1 MENNTSTPAARTLK
15 ITLPLI
21 LVTSLFFMWG
31 LANNM
36 TDTLLAAF
44 KKIMSMTDFQ
54 TSWIQ
59 VAFYGSYFCLAL
71 PAAIFIKKY
80 TYKSG
85 ILLGLGLFI
94 LGSILFYP
102 ASEAMLYSFFLVAL
116 FILAGGLSILETA
129 SNPYIVAMGPEETGV
144 RRLNFA
150 QSFNPIG
157 SISGVV
163 LSKFF
168 ILSGL
173 NAAGAKERA
182 MMSHERLQQMQ
193 SKELSAV
200 MGPYVGVAFL
210 LIILWIT
217 IASVKMPK
225 ASDAG
230 PEINFIPTVKRLFS
244 NKNYVWAVV
253 AQFFYVGAQIGV
265 WSFTIRYT
273 MQELKL
279 NEEEASSYYMAAL
292 ILFTISR
299 FVCTALMKIIRP
311 KNLLTILSSLA
322 IVLTLIVITSG
333 GYVGVIAL
341 VGISGCMSLMF
352 PTIYGLGIRGLGKDT
367 KIGGSGLIMAILG
380 GAVLT
385 AVQGQVSDATGSIN
399 FAYIIPFI
407 CFLVIVFYSAF
418 VPHKAPV
425 VNS

>member
-1 MENNTSTPAARTLK
+1 MKKNSSVSTTRALK
-15 ITLPLI
+15 ISLPLI

-44 KKIMSMTDFQ
+44 KKIMSMSDFQ

-85 ILLGLGLFI
+85 ILLGLGLFV
-94 LGSILFYP
+94 LGSLLFYP
-102 ASEAMLYSFFLVAL
+102 ASQSMLYSFFLIAL

-129 SNPYIVAMGPEETGV
+129 ANPYIVAMGPEETGV

-157 SISGVV
+157 SITGVV

-168 ILSGL
+168 ILSNL
-173 NAAGAKERA
+173 NTAGAEERA
-182 MMSHERLQQMQ
+182 LMTPEQLQKMQ
-193 SKELSAV
+193 SEELTAV

-230 PEINFIPTVKRLFS
+230 PEINLIPTFKRLLS
-244 NKNYVWAVV
+244 NKNYVWGVV

-273 MQELKL
+273 MQELHL
-279 NEEEASSYYMAAL
+279 NEESASSYYMAAL

-299 FVCTALMKIIRP
+299 FVCTALMKIIKP

-333 GYVGVIAL
+333 GYVGVISL
-341 VGISGCMSLMF
+341 IGISGCMSLMF

-385 AVQGQVSDATGSIN
+385 AVQGQVSDSTGSIN
-399 FAYIIPFI
+399 FAYIVPLI

-418 VPHKAPV
+418 VPHKTSV
-425 VNS
+425 VNP